1 MKGKEKIMG
10 LFLGIFLAFIFGLSV
25 QAAEFT
31 NPQYLIETK
40 DLMAKMGQPDTVVVD
55 VRIPEA
61 YELGHIKGAI
71 NIPVKLTQGTVKGVK
86 EMMLPTA
93 DLEKLLGAK
102 GISSD
107 SYVVL
112 YDENVQDYSTLFF
125 WTLDALSHKKM
136 SVLNG
141 GISKWAKEGL
151 PIATEE
157 TKLPPAKYTAQYDP
171 SKVATLED
179 VKKSLGKKEVILV
192 DTREPKEFTGE
203 TPGRDVGRGGHLPG
217 AVLIDWVNNS
227 ATKDGFKVYKNADEL
242 LSMYEK
248 AKVTKDKEV
257 IVFCRTGLRCTNT
270 NFVLKLLGYPKVKS
284 YDGSM
289 IEWSNIPELPVEKG
303 K

>member
-1 MKGKEKIMG
+1 MKGKFIFLVIG
-10 LFLGIFLAFIFGLSV
+10 LFLLSAPNLSV
-25 QAAEFT
+25 QAAGFA

-40 DLMAKMGQPDTVVVD
+40 DLMAKMGQPDLVIVD

-71 NIPVKLTQGTVKGVK
+71 NISVKLTQGTVKGVK
-86 EMMLPTA
+86 ENMLSTSE
-93 DLEKLLGAK
+93 LEKLLGSK
-102 GISSD
+102 GISPESFI
-107 SYVVL
+107 VL
-112 YDENVQDYSTLFF
+112 YDENVQDYSSLFF
-125 WTLDALSHKKM
+125 WTLDVLSHKKM
-136 SVLNG
+136 AVLNG

-151 PIATEE
+151 PVSTEE
-157 TKLPPAKYTAQYDP
+157 TKLPPTKYTAQYDA

-179 VKKSLGKKEVILV
+179 VKKSLGKKEVVLV
-192 DTREPKEFTGE
+192 DTRAPKEFTGE

-217 AVLIDWVNNS
+217 AVNIDWVTNS
-227 ATKDGFKVYKNADEL
+227 ATKDGFKVYKSADEL

-257 IVFCRTGLRCTNT
+257 IVYCRTGLRCTNT

-289 IEWSNIPELPVEKG
+289 IEWSNIPDLPVETG

>member
-1 MKGKEKIMG
+1 MKGKFIFLVIG
-10 LFLGIFLAFIFGLSV
+10 LFLLSAPNLSV
-25 QAAEFT
+25 QAAGFA

-40 DLMAKMGQPDTVVVD
+40 DLMAKMGQPDLVIVD

-61 YELGHIKGAI
+61 YELSHIKGAI
-71 NIPVKLTQGTVKGVK
+71 NIPVKLTQGMVKGVK
-86 EMMLPTA
+86 EMMLPAA

-141 GISKWAKEGL
+141 GISKWAKEGM

-179 VKKSLGKKEVILV
+179 VKKSLGKKEVVLL

-217 AVLIDWVNNS
+217 TVNVDWVNNS
-227 ATKDGFKVYKNADEL
+227 ATKEGSKVYKSADDL

-257 IVFCRTGLRCTNT
+257 IVYCRTGLRCTNT
-270 NFVLKLLGYPKVKS
+270 YFVLKLLGYPKLKS
-284 YDGSM
+284 YDASM
-289 IEWSNIPELPVEKG
+289 IEWSNIPDLPVEKG